1 MGMRDKKNGDG
12 HALGTS
18 CTWNMGGKGTKSKLG
33 GGHEGWKVG
42 EMRKVVNMKAIVCMG
57 LVLSVAM
64 GSEIK

>member
-1 MGMRDKKNGDG
+1 MRDKKNGDG

-42 EMRKVVNMKAIVCMG
+42 EMRKVVNMNLEA
-57 LVLSVAM
+57 
-64 GSEIK
+64 